1 VCHHPRGP
9 TVGQVILADDLTKT
23 GSFPDLKQPNRKKFG
38 SAELW
43 RICISLADQ
52 GHFTGFETQSGGQFA
67 LARKRWAASHVSERE
82 DGARPVGRFVATNLA
97 A

>member
-43 RICISLADQ
+43 RICISLAGQ
-52 GHFTGFETQSGGQFA
+52 RGLTGFETQPSGQLA
-67 LARKRWAASHVSERE
+67 LVRRRGAGSHVSERE
-82 DGARPVGRFVATNLA
+82 DVAAPIGRFVATNLA

>member
-52 GHFTGFETQSGGQFA
+52 RGFTGVRNPIGRPVRACSEAWGGKSCA
-67 LARKRWAASHVSERE
+67 GRE
-82 DGARPVGRFVATNLA
+82 DVTAPIGRFVATNLA